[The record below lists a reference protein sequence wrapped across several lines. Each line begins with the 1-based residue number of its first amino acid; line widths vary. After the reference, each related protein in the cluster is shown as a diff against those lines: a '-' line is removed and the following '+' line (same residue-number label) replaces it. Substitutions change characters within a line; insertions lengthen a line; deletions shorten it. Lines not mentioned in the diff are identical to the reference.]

1 MQERV
6 FQSTNTIKRMSSATV
21 TAAAATATL
30 ALAPHVAHAQ
40 SSVTLYGIVD
50 VGIEH
55 INNTQ
60 SGGAITREASGNLS
74 GSRWGLKGVEDLGG
88 GLKAIFTLENGFNVN
103 DGTSAQSTKGLG
115 SNASTT
121 SRLFG
126 RQAWV
131 GLTMRGQTL
140 SLGRQ
145 NSVLYDQAVVFDPM
159 GASSRYSTLS
169 VDYAMAGRV
178 DNSAKYVG
186 VLGPVTVAA
195 MYSTR
200 YDTGYGSE
208 VAGAELTG
216 RYFGGSLTYAG
227 GPFAASLSYE
237 QRNSNTVATN
247 TGTERRAT
255 AAATYVIGGFKAF
268 AGYRYLQAS
277 RAFLP
282 ASPILVANSGSQSSS
297 ANLYWAGANYMFTP
311 AFFVTAAAYY
321 QDVHSTSADPWMGV
335 LSADYLLS
343 KSTDIYATAAF
354 ARNKGGSALGVNGYG
369 TVAANYDQT
378 GFVIGMRKKF

>member
-1 MQERV
+1 MQERHFHTSNV
-6 FQSTNTIKRMSSATV
+6 IKRMSGATI

-30 ALAPHVAHAQ
+30 ALAPHAAHAQ

-60 SGGAITREASGNLS
+60 SGGALTREASGNLS

-103 DGTSAQSTKGLG
+103 DGTSAQSTRGLG
-115 SNASTT
+115 ANATTT

-178 DNSAKYVG
+178 DDSAKYVG

-208 VAGAELTG
+208 VPGAELTG
-216 RYFGGSLTYAG
+216 RYFGGSLTYTG

-237 QRNSNTVATN
+237 QRNSNTVATS

-255 AAATYVIGGFKAF
+255 AAATYAIGGLKAF

-282 ASPILVANSGSQSSS
+282 ANPILVTNSGSQSSS

-321 QDVHSTSADPWMGV
+321 QDVHSTGADPWMGV